1 MYKIF
6 LVEDDFSLADA
17 VKSLLESYGSV
28 VTAVKD
34 FRNVTAEFTE
44 AKPHLVLMDIKLP
57 FKDGYFWTSEIRKI
71 SSVPIVFLSSASD
84 NMNIIMAINMG
95 ADDFIPKPVD
105 AMVLNAKVNAIL
117 RRTYEITSNSQTVDF
132 YGATLRLSDYTVT
145 YSGKRTELTK
155 NEFRILQIL
164 LDNRGKIVSR
174 DTLMTHLW
182 QNDIYVEE
190 NTLTVNMS
198 RLRRKLEDSGL
209 EGVIVTKPGAGY
221 IIK

>member
-34 FRNVTAEFTE
+34 FRNVTAEFSD
-44 AKPHLVLMDIKLP
+44 ANPHLVLMDIKLP

-117 RRTYEITSNSQTVDF
+117 RRTYEITSNSQTVNF
-132 YGATLRLSDYTVT
+132 YGATLHLSDYTVT
-145 YSGKRTELTK
+145 YSSKRTELTK

>member
-17 VKSLLESYGSV
+17 VRKLLESNGSE

-34 FRNVTAEFTE
+34 FRNVTAEFAD

-132 YGATLRLSDYTVT
+132 YGATLHLSDYTVT

>member
-17 VKSLLESYGSV
+17 VKSLLESYGSE

-34 FRNVTAEFTE
+34 FRNVTAEFSD
-44 AKPHLVLMDIKLP
+44 ANPHLVLMDIKLP

-105 AMVLNAKVNAIL
+105 AMVLNAKVTAIL

-132 YGATLRLSDYTVT
+132 YGATLHLSDYTVT

-155 NEFRILQIL
+155 NEFRILQIM

-174 DTLMTHLW
+174 DALMTHLW

-209 EGVIVTKPGAGY
+209 EGVIITKPGAGY

>member
-117 RRTYEITSNSQTVDF
+117 RRTYEITSNSQTVNF
-132 YGATLRLSDYTVT
+132 YGATLHLSDYTVT

>member
-17 VKSLLESYGSV
+17 VKSLLESYGSE
-28 VTAVKD
+28 VTAVKN
-34 FRNVTAEFTE
+34 FRNVTAEFSD
-44 AKPHLVLMDIKLP
+44 ANPHLVLMDIKLP

-132 YGATLRLSDYTVT
+132 YGATLHLSDYTVT
-145 YSGKRTELTK
+145 YSSKRTELTK

>member
-17 VKSLLESYGSV
+17 IKSLLESYGSE

-117 RRTYEITSNSQTVDF
+117 RRTYEITSNSQTVNF
-132 YGATLRLSDYTVT
+132 YGATLHLSDYTVT
-145 YSGKRTELTK
+145 YSSKRTELTK

>member
-1 MYKIF
+1 MIRLF
-6 LVEDDFSLADA
+6 NCRS
-17 VKSLLESYGSV
+17 
-28 VTAVKD
+28 
-34 FRNVTAEFTE
+34 N
-44 AKPHLVLMDIKLP
+44 KLP

-132 YGATLRLSDYTVT
+132 YGATLHLSDYTVT

>member
-6 LVEDDFSLADA
+6 LVEDDYSLADA

-132 YGATLRLSDYTVT
+132 YGATLHLSDYTVT
-145 YSGKRTELTK
+145 YSDQKTELTK
-155 NEFRILQIL
+155 NEFRILQML

-174 DTLMTHLW
+174 DALMTHLW

-209 EGVIVTKPGAGY
+209 EGVIITKPGAGY

>member
-17 VKSLLESYGSV
+17 VKSLLESYGSE

-34 FRNVTAEFTE
+34 FRNVTAEFSD
-44 AKPHLVLMDIKLP
+44 ANPHLVLMDIKLP

-132 YGATLRLSDYTVT
+132 YGATLHLSDYTVT

>member
-17 VKSLLESYGSV
+17 VKSLLESYGSE

-117 RRTYEITSNSQTVDF
+117 RRTYEITSNSQTVNF
-132 YGATLRLSDYTVT
+132 YGATLHLSDYTVT

>member
-17 VKSLLESYGSV
+17 VKSLLESYGSE

-132 YGATLRLSDYTVT
+132 YGATLHLSDYTVT

>member
-117 RRTYEITSNSQTVDF
+117 RRTYEITSNSQTVNF
-132 YGATLRLSDYTVT
+132 YGAALHLSDYTVT
-145 YSGKRTELTK
+145 YSSKRTELTK

>member
-17 VKSLLESYGSV
+17 VKSLLESYGSE
-28 VTAVKD
+28 VTAVKN
-34 FRNVTAEFTE
+34 FRNVTAEFSD
-44 AKPHLVLMDIKLP
+44 ANPHLVLMDIKLP

-117 RRTYEITSNSQTVDF
+117 RRTYEITSNSQTMDF
-132 YGATLRLSDYTVT
+132 HGATLHLSDYTVT
-145 YSGKRTELTK
+145 YNGERTELTK
-155 NEFRILQIL
+155 NEFRILQML

-174 DTLMTHLW
+174 DALMRHLW

>member
-17 VKSLLESYGSV
+17 VKSLLESYGSE

-34 FRNVTAEFTE
+34 FRNVTAEFSD
-44 AKPHLVLMDIKLP
+44 ANPHLVLMDIKLP

-105 AMVLNAKVNAIL
+105 AMVLNAKVTAIL

-132 YGATLRLSDYTVT
+132 YGATLHLSDYTVT
-145 YSGKRTELTK
+145 YSDQKTELTK
-155 NEFRILQIL
+155 NEFRILQML

-174 DTLMTHLW
+174 DALMTHLW

-209 EGVIVTKPGAGY
+209 EGVIITKPGVGY

>member
-6 LVEDDFSLADA
+6 LVEDDYSLADA
-17 VKSLLESYGSV
+17 VKSLLESYGSE

-34 FRNVTAEFTE
+34 FRNVTAEFSD
-44 AKPHLVLMDIKLP
+44 ANPHLVLMDIKLP

-95 ADDFIPKPVD
+95 ADDFIAKPVD
-105 AMVLNAKVNAIL
+105 GMVLNAKVNAVL

-132 YGATLRLSDYTVT
+132 YGATLHLSDYTVT

-174 DTLMTHLW
+174 DALMTHLW

-209 EGVIVTKPGAGY
+209 EGVIITKPGAGY

>member
-17 VKSLLESYGSV
+17 VKSLLESYGSE

-34 FRNVTAEFTE
+34 FRNVTAEFSD
-44 AKPHLVLMDIKLP
+44 ANPHLVLMDIKLP

-132 YGATLRLSDYTVT
+132 YGATLHLSDYTVT

-209 EGVIVTKPGAGY
+209 DGVIITKPGAGY

>member
-17 VKSLLESYGSV
+17 VKSLLESYGSE

-34 FRNVTAEFTE
+34 FRNVTAEFSD
-44 AKPHLVLMDIKLP
+44 ANPHLVLMDIKLP

-132 YGATLRLSDYTVT
+132 YGATLHLSDYTVT
-145 YSGKRTELTK
+145 YSDQKTELTK
-155 NEFRILQIL
+155 NEFRIIQIL

-182 QNDIYVEE
+182 QNDIYVED

-209 EGVIVTKPGAGY
+209 EGVIITKPGAGY

>member
-17 VKSLLESYGSV
+17 VKSLLESYGSE

-34 FRNVTAEFTE
+34 FRNVTAEFSD
-44 AKPHLVLMDIKLP
+44 ANPHLVLMDIKLP

-132 YGATLRLSDYTVT
+132 YGATLHLSDYTVT

-209 EGVIVTKPGAGY
+209 EGVIITKPGAGY

>member
-17 VKSLLESYGSV
+17 VKSLLESYGSE

-105 AMVLNAKVNAIL
+105 AMVLNAKVNAVL

-132 YGATLRLSDYTVT
+132 YGATLHLSDYTVT

>member
-17 VKSLLESYGSV
+17 VKSLLESYGSE

-34 FRNVTAEFTE
+34 FRNVTAEFSD
-44 AKPHLVLMDIKLP
+44 ANPHLVLMDIKLP
-57 FKDGYFWTSEIRKI
+57 FKDGYFWTSEFRKI

-95 ADDFIPKPVD
+95 ADDFIAKPVD
-105 AMVLNAKVNAIL
+105 GMVLNAKVNAVL

-132 YGATLRLSDYTVT
+132 YGATLHLSDYTVT

-174 DTLMTHLW
+174 DALMTHLW

-209 EGVIVTKPGAGY
+209 EGVIITKPGAGY

>member
-17 VKSLLESYGSV
+17 IKSLLESYGSE

-34 FRNVTAEFTE
+34 FRNVTAEFSD
-44 AKPHLVLMDIKLP
+44 ANPHLVLMDIKLP

-95 ADDFIPKPVD
+95 ADDFIAKPVD
-105 AMVLNAKVNAIL
+105 GMVLNAKVNAVL

-132 YGATLRLSDYTVT
+132 YGATLHLSDYTVT

-174 DTLMTHLW
+174 DALMTHLW

-209 EGVIVTKPGAGY
+209 EGVIITKPGAGY